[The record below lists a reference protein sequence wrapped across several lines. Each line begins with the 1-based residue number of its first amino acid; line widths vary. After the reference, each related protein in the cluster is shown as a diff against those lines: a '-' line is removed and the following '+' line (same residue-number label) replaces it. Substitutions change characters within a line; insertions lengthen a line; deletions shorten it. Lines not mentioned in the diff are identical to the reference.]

1 MLLMARRWAD
11 RLNALRPQL
20 PPPYH
25 STCLR
30 TWGGIL
36 VSFQHTSLSGYAT
49 LTTSFALAIINLGGE
64 KNLNKV

>member
-20 PPPYH
+20 PLSLPLHPPQDLGRVVIFLLA
-25 STCLR
+25 S
-30 TWGGIL
+30 
-36 VSFQHTSLSGYAT
+36 SSGYDT
-49 LTTSFALAIINLGGE
+49 LTTSFALAIINLGE